1 MSNTLKDEIY
11 GFVSGLPEWQKIL
24 ATYLL
29 QLTEQEL
36 KKDDVI
42 QYSLEALLVENKLS
56 TAPATTVK
64 YAIPEKSDGSATGSA
79 SKFFLSSIS
88 NVQNLNALSSG
99 QTLPVAETGL
109 TVVYGENGVGKS
121 GYGRLLNSAFYSRG
135 DKTLI
140 GNVYGPTK
148 NQPHS
153 ATFEFIDGNK
163 NKVLLKY
170 PDQKTHPAFVQFSAF
185 DSKSVNVHIDNQNE
199 LHVQPSE
206 LNFFEALIQLINLV
220 SDKLDAIAKSKRPEN
235 QFSKAFPED
244 SAIKTQ
250 VIGISSK
257 TNIEALTKL
266 AALTDDE
273 TKRMAD
279 LDAKKASLSLPEMEK
294 NKKRLSGIKTRI
306 ATLKTKMTAIETAF
320 STDKIELITKA
331 ITRYEELKAEVAKNG
346 VEQFSDPRFKGI
358 GSDLWQQ
365 FIKSAKELA
374 ALPGEPADPANACP
388 YCRQDLTT
396 EAIQLIERYAQF
408 IDSKARDN
416 MTKAHDWGKNHLA
429 SLEKIEIPEILE
441 DEAFYLWAKEK
452 YKDALNLILSNFNNT
467 TPVKAGAIAAVKEWD
482 KTKVINLNVATM
494 DWVALENAL
503 DAEILELNEEKI
515 KAETKKI
522 TDELLILNHRKI
534 LSGLI
539 QNITTH
545 VDGLKYADQIETLKK
560 QISRTKSITDKATD
574 LHERYISNRYVQLFK
589 QECIDLN
596 IPCPDLSPVGTKGK
610 TKRKYSIVGEAP
622 SKVLSEGEQ
631 RAVALADF
639 FTEAQISEMCGLIF
653 DDPVNSQDHKRKG
666 NIAKRLAA
674 ESKNR
679 QVIVFTHDLLF
690 LNDVVMSAEEC
701 AVQLT
706 CHWMSKN
713 NNTETGIIYA
723 NTVPDTE
730 KAFIDAKIAKER
742 LAEAKNNANPRD
754 AFRAT
759 KDGLGALR
767 ASYEAFIV
775 RIVFDGIV
783 ERFSRRVR
791 QTEIHGVHAP
801 KEALFF
807 ISNKMGELSGYITG
821 HLQVDASTTE
831 INADLLEKE
840 IGIYEK
846 FSAEFKKEKKEALK
860 SFKESK
866 AQESALAH

>member
-11 GFVSGLPEWQKIL
+11 IFVSGLPEWQKIL
-24 ATYLL
+24 AAHLL
-29 QLTEQEL
+29 RLTEQEL
-36 KKDDVI
+36 KKDDAI
-42 QYSLEALLVENKLS
+42 QCSLEALLVENKLTTTS
-56 TAPATTVK
+56 APAVQYT
-64 YAIPEKSDGSATGSA
+64 IPEKSNGSATGSA

-88 NVQNLNALSSG
+88 SVQNLNALSSG
-99 QTLPVAETGL
+99 QTLPIAETGL

-121 GYGRLLNSAFYSRG
+121 GYGRLFNSAFYSRG

-148 NQPHS
+148 NHAHS
-153 ATFEFIDGNK
+153 AVFEFIDGNK
-163 NKVLLKY
+163 NKVSLKY
-170 PDQKTHPAFVQFSAF
+170 PDQKAHPAFVQFSAF

-206 LNFFEALIQLINLV
+206 LNFFEALIQLINSV
-220 SDKLDAIAKSKRPEN
+220 CEQLDVIAKSKRPEN

-244 SAIKTQ
+244 STVKTQ
-250 VIGISSK
+250 VVGLGSK
-257 TNIEALTKL
+257 TNIEALIKL
-266 AALTDDE
+266 ATLTDDE
-273 TKRMAD
+273 TKRIEE
-279 LDAKKASLSLPEMEK
+279 LEAKKTSLSLTEMEK
-294 NKKRLSGIKTRI
+294 SKKRLGGIKSRI
-306 ATLKTKMTAIETAF
+306 ATLKTKMTTIETALGP
-320 STDKIELITKA
+320 EQVERITKA

-346 VEQFSDPRFKGI
+346 VDQFSDPRFKGI

-374 ALPGEPADPANACP
+374 ALPGEPTDPANACP

-396 EAIQLIERYAQF
+396 EAAQLIERYVQF
-408 IDSKARDN
+408 LDSKARDS
-416 MTKAHDWGKNHLA
+416 MTKAHEWGVTHLA
-429 SLEKIEIPEILE
+429 NLERVEIPALLE

-452 YKDALNLILSNFNNT
+452 HQDTLNQILSNFNSAI
-467 TPVKAGAIAAVKEWD
+467 PVKEGATAAVKEWD
-482 KTKVINLNVATM
+482 KTKVLALNVATVN
-494 DWVALENAL
+494 WTALETAL

-515 KAETKKI
+515 KADTKTI

-534 LSGLI
+534 LSSLI
-539 QNITTH
+539 QNITAF
-545 VDGLKYADQIETLKK
+545 VDGLKYADQIEALKK
-560 QISRTKSITDKATD
+560 QISRTKNITDKATD

-610 TKRKYSIVGEAP
+610 TKRKYSIVGEVP

-690 LNDVVMSAEEC
+690 LNDLVIATNDSKIKM
-701 AVQLT
+701 T
-706 CHWMSKN
+706 CHWMYKD
-713 NNTETGIIYA
+713 NTATGIVHP
-723 NTVPDTE
+723 NTTPDIE
-730 KAFIDAKIAKER
+730 ESFADAKVAKDK
-742 LAEAKNNANPRD
+742 LAEAKKPNQNPLEITRST
-754 AFRAT
+754 RE
-759 KDGLGALR
+759 GLSALR

-775 RIVFDGIV
+775 KNVFDGIV
-783 ERFSRRVR
+783 KRFSRRVR
-791 QTEIHGVHAP
+791 QSEIHKVHAP
-801 KEALFF
+801 KERLYF
-807 ISNKMGELSGYITG
+807 ISGKMGELSGYTEA
-821 HLQVDASTTE
+821 HLQLDTSIPE
-831 INADLLEKE
+831 ITPDLLEKE

-846 FSAEFKKEKKEALK
+846 FSAEFNKEKKDALK
-860 SFKESK
+860 SFNETKERE
-866 AQESALAH
+866 AATH